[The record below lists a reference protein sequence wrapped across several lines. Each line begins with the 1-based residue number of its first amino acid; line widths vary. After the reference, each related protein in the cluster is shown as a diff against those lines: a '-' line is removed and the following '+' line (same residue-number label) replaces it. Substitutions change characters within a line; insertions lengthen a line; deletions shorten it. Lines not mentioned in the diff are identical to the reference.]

1 MSIRYLFSVPTA
13 LMSKSARSASFSR
26 MFSSGGLT
34 WRPIAA
40 TTIQPPDPGR
50 LEKHK
55 LNFLFFCNSHNSLS
69 QRLWAELTDR
79 GHAVTVC
86 EGPSAQTM
94 VRMAAATQPDLI
106 ICPFLTKR
114 IPQELYRDSK
124 VPCLIVHPGI
134 VGDRGM
140 FSIDWALHNGAKEW
154 GVTVLQADDE
164 MDAGDISGTDT
175 FHITREATKSSLYMS
190 EITEAAVKS
199 VLDAIDK
206 YRLQIPP
213 QPLRYDDPNVKG
225 RLQKQMTK
233 EIRTIDWSKTA
244 EDAARTIRMSD
255 TQPGAILKTLYGQ
268 SVLAYGAHI
277 EHDNS
282 LLEHPMFGDAAEPGD
297 IVAQRHG
304 AVLIKTADGKGVWV
318 SHMKA
323 KAGKSA
329 LKLPASHV
337 LSKEI
342 LRNIPRAPD
351 PVLQL
356 PFGQTP
362 KTFQEIWT
370 TCQDSVTYVHF
381 NFYNGAMDTD
391 QCQRLATVLRHVAQD
406 CTTKAVVLMGGHDY
420 FSNGIHLNM
429 IENAENPAAESWSNI
444 NAIDN
449 VVKEIFTMKDKVT
462 IAALQGNAGAGGA
475 MMPLAADMVWTHSGV
490 VINPHYKSMHLYGSE
505 YWTYFLPQR
514 VGNKKALD
522 IVSEAKPM
530 LVKEAVTNGMYDRLL
545 GSNRTD
551 FAAMVPEEAQRLV
564 NSPLLSSILKEKKMR
579 VTNDWLREVETNRH
593 NELQVMQG
601 NFSDPAY
608 HDTRKKF
615 VYH

>member
-1 MSIRYLFSVPTA
+1 MPPTTQLRLAPSDDHHLSSSTRGAASYKTARLQHNCILETHANMSIRYLFSVPAA

-26 MFSSGGLT
+26 MFSSGSLA

-40 TTIQPPDPGR
+40 TTSQPPDPGR

-114 IPQELYRDSK
+114 IPQELYRDSE

-199 VLDAIDK
+199 VLDAIDN

-268 SVLAYGAHI
+268 S
-277 EHDNS
+277 
-282 LLEHPMFGDAAEPGD
+282 
-297 IVAQRHG
+297 
-304 AVLIKTADGKGVWV
+304 
-318 SHMKA
+318 
-323 KAGKSA
+323 
-329 LKLPASHV
+329 
-337 LSKEI
+337 
-342 LRNIPRAPD
+342 
-351 PVLQL
+351 
-356 PFGQTP
+356 
-362 KTFQEIWT
+362 
-370 TCQDSVTYVHF
+370 
-381 NFYNGAMDTD
+381 
-391 QCQRLATVLRHVAQD
+391 
-406 CTTKAVVLMGGHDY
+406 
-420 FSNGIHLNM
+420 
-429 IENAENPAAESWSNI
+429 
-444 NAIDN
+444 
-449 VVKEIFTMKDKVT
+449 
-462 IAALQGNAGAGGA
+462 
-475 MMPLAADMVWTHSGV
+475 
-490 VINPHYKSMHLYGSE
+490 
-505 YWTYFLPQR
+505 
-514 VGNKKALD
+514 
-522 IVSEAKPM
+522 
-530 LVKEAVTNGMYDRLL
+530 
-545 GSNRTD
+545 
-551 FAAMVPEEAQRLV
+551 
-564 NSPLLSSILKEKKMR
+564 
-579 VTNDWLREVETNRH
+579 
-593 NELQVMQG
+593 
-601 NFSDPAY
+601 
-608 HDTRKKF
+608 
-615 VYH
+615 